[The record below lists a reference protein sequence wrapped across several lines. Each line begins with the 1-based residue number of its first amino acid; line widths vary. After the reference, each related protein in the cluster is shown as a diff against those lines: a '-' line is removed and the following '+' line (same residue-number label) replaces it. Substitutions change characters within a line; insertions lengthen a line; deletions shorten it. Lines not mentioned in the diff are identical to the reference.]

1 MRPGES
7 WFGFVILVVD
17 ARPAPGTEADALRR
31 WLIHLPAVLA
41 ALLLL
46 VAAGG
51 WLATRDAQ
59 RTRIVARPASAAD
72 RVTAIDTSLLDSA
85 RQLAPLVASGEEQEL
100 ARQALRLADHELDQ
114 AFEMA
119 LREALE
125 IRPPQSGP
133 LREASRRITDLEAAV
148 TADEKSIAQLTR
160 AVAGKTES
168 GDGSAEAKLQLTKAQ
183 LALDQDELD
192 DARQDLARKGGDEHG
207 RLQTLAEAHQA
218 AQKAA
223 PPFPKELAEPDVDTF
238 DEQVREWWW
247 LNGKAR
253 QLAAARQQALNRFA
267 LLARSHAA
275 MESSGKPQ
283 PATDADPDAAAAVE
297 RLRSLSSRTKTM
309 SDLDRRTAD
318 TLQLGDV
325 YRRWSAMLAARQ
337 RLVLHRGLASLS
349 WMLGIVLTVLLA
361 NRLIR
366 HLLGRSED
374 RRRLH
379 QQRSMARLA
388 VLVVG
393 GLLILLIIYG
403 PPRQTPTI
411 IGLATAGLTVA
422 MKDFIVAF
430 FGWFVLMGKNG
441 LRLGDWV
448 EINGV
453 GGEVIQLGIF
463 RTYLLEMGNWGTTG
477 HPTGRRVGFSNSFAV
492 EGRFFN
498 FSTAG
503 QWMWDEM
510 TVSLPKSDDPY
521 GLAEAIR
528 KMVESATTES
538 VRLAELDWER
548 VTRETGVQKFSARP
562 AVEVRPSGGGLEAVV
577 RYITRGPQRYE
588 VKSRLFESLVELLR
602 VETGAG
608 KAAPE
613 D

>member
-1 MRPGES
+1 
-7 WFGFVILVVD
+7 
-17 ARPAPGTEADALRR
+17 
-31 WLIHLPAVLA
+31 
-41 ALLLL
+41 
-46 VAAGG
+46 
-51 WLATRDAQ
+51 
-59 RTRIVARPASAAD
+59 
-72 RVTAIDTSLLDSA
+72 
-85 RQLAPLVASGEEQEL
+85 
-100 ARQALRLADHELDQ
+100 
-114 AFEMA
+114 
-119 LREALE
+119 
-125 IRPPQSGP
+125 
-133 LREASRRITDLEAAV
+133 
-148 TADEKSIAQLTR
+148 
-160 AVAGKTES
+160 
-168 GDGSAEAKLQLTKAQ
+168 
-183 LALDQDELD
+183 
-192 DARQDLARKGGDEHG
+192 
-207 RLQTLAEAHQA
+207 
-218 AQKAA
+218 
-223 PPFPKELAEPDVDTF
+223 
-238 DEQVREWWW
+238 
-247 LNGKAR
+247 
-253 QLAAARQQALNRFA
+253 
-267 LLARSHAA
+267 
-275 MESSGKPQ
+275 
-283 PATDADPDAAAAVE
+283 
-297 RLRSLSSRTKTM
+297 
-309 SDLDRRTAD
+309 
-318 TLQLGDV
+318 
-325 YRRWSAMLAARQ
+325 MLAARQ

-366 HLLGRSED
+366 RLLGRSED

-393 GLLILLIIYG
+393 GLLILLIVYG

-528 KMVESATTES
+528 KMVESATAES

-613 D
+613 V